1 MIYNSSNLEL
11 QQTLDTKFDDFWKHS
26 ILVIN
31 DYDQLPIEDREK
43 FVNTV
48 RKSIYYLHGI
58 DILKYIP
65 ALFEIGWDIDAISNS
80 LKKSSI
86 YDDLTCKDTEET
98 VNNIVYQISLIAFKL
113 LDDISYDH
121 MQYIVHLYD
130 RIKPKLNYFDIV
142 YEFDENSYM
151 LTLKLIPKIEGIDTN
166 SLSKM
171 TLEDVIKLTAQN
183 DTNHMYID
191 VYDAMMEEMKYY
203 QYIHCY

>member
-1 MIYNSSNLEL
+1 MMYNSSNLKL
-11 QQTLDTKFDDFWKHS
+11 QQTLDTKFNDFWTHS

-65 ALFEIGWDIDAISNS
+65 ALLEIGWNINAISNS
-80 LKKSSI
+80 LKQSSI
-86 YDDLTCKDTEET
+86 YDDLTCKDADEM
-98 VNNIVYQISLIAFKL
+98 VNNIMYHISLIAFKL
-113 LDDISYDH
+113 LNDISYDR

-130 RIKPKLNYFDIV
+130 RIKPKLTYFDIV
-142 YEFDENSYM
+142 YEFDENSYR

-166 SLSKM
+166 SLSNM
-171 TLEDVIKLTAQN
+171 TFEDVIKLTAQN

-191 VYDAMMEEMKYY
+191 IYDAMMEEMKYY

>member
-1 MIYNSSNLEL
+1 MMYNSSNLKL
-11 QQTLDTKFDDFWKHS
+11 QQTLDTKFNDFWTHS

-65 ALFEIGWDIDAISNS
+65 ALLEIGWNINAISNS
-80 LKKSSI
+80 LKQSSI
-86 YDDLTCKDTEET
+86 YDDLTCKDADEM
-98 VNNIVYQISLIAFKL
+98 VNNIMYHISLIAFKL
-113 LDDISYDH
+113 LNDISYDR

-130 RIKPKLNYFDIV
+130 RIKPKLTYFDVV
-142 YEFDENSYM
+142 YEFDENSYR

-166 SLSKM
+166 SLSNM
-171 TLEDVIKLTAQN
+171 TFEDVIKLTAQN
-183 DTNHMYID
+183 DTNHMYVDIL
-191 VYDAMMEEMKYY
+191 DAMMEEMKYY

>member
-1 MIYNSSNLEL
+1 MYNSSNLKL
-11 QQTLDTKFDDFWKHS
+11 QQTLDTKFNDFWTHS

-65 ALFEIGWDIDAISNS
+65 ALLEIGWNINAISNS
-80 LKKSSI
+80 LKQSSI
-86 YDDLTCKDTEET
+86 YDDLTCKDADEM
-98 VNNIVYQISLIAFKL
+98 VNNIMYHISLIAFKL
-113 LDDISYDH
+113 LNDISYDR

-130 RIKPKLNYFDIV
+130 RIKPKLTYFDIV
-142 YEFDENSYM
+142 YEFDENSYR

-166 SLSKM
+166 SLSNM
-171 TLEDVIKLTAQN
+171 TFEDVIKLTAQN

-191 VYDAMMEEMKYY
+191 IYDAMMEEMKYY

>member
-1 MIYNSSNLEL
+1 MYNDSILKL
-11 QQTLDTKFDDFWKHS
+11 QQTLDTKFNDFWTHS
-26 ILVIN
+26 IMVIN

-43 FVNTV
+43 FVNIV

-65 ALFEIGWDIDAISNS
+65 ALLEIGWNIDAISNS

-113 LDDISYDH
+113 LNDISYDH

-130 RIKPKLNYFDIV
+130 RIKPKLTYFDIV

-151 LTLKLIPKIEGIDTN
+151 LTLKLVPKIEGIDTN

-171 TLEDVIKLTAQN
+171 TLEDVIKLIAQN

-191 VYDAMMEEMKYY
+191 IRDAMMEEMKYY

>member
-1 MIYNSSNLEL
+1 MMYNDSILKL
-11 QQTLDTKFDDFWKHS
+11 QQTLDTKFNDFWTHS
-26 ILVIN
+26 IMVIN

-43 FVNTV
+43 FVNIV

-65 ALFEIGWDIDAISNS
+65 ALLEIGWNIDAISNS

-113 LDDISYDH
+113 LNDISYDH

-130 RIKPKLNYFDIV
+130 RIKPKLTYFDIV

-151 LTLKLIPKIEGIDTN
+151 LTLKLVPKIEGIDTN

-171 TLEDVIKLTAQN
+171 TLEDVIKLIAQN

-191 VYDAMMEEMKYY
+191 IRDAMMEEMKYY